1 MDAKSRI
8 KKLISM
14 RLKKLSREKKHST
27 KSFTQWSVYDQ
38 GKFVPCFHTVK
49 RVPAGVYEMK
59 TDNQIGFH
67 IERQSQNSDELI
79 ELPIPEIQEILRDID
94 NFWKRGDVFQKYGY
108 TFKRGVLLYGP
119 PGCGK
124 SCLIQ
129 LLCKKLVDEMDGIVF
144 NLRDSD
150 DIHLYLECAG
160 PVFRC
165 IEPDRPIIVIMEDV
179 DNIVHGSRSTLT
191 NVLNMLDGLK
201 QIDKVVYIGTTN
213 YPELL
218 QERISSRP
226 SRFDRRYKI
235 GQPSKMVR
243 ECYIKHKLKPEDLK
257 QIDMKDWLKK
267 TKGFS
272 LAAIKE
278 LIVSVIILGISLDE
292 ALSRLKEMKNKLRP
306 LEEDG
311 QKPVGFTIS
320 VPRDGIKMDDD
331 DMEEYSDDDDS
342 SGD

>member
-1 MDAKSRI
+1 MRKSRI
-8 KKLISM
+8 GRLVSM
-14 RLKKLSREKKHST
+14 RLKKNRKENKSET

-49 RVPAGVYEMK
+49 KVPAGVYEMK
-59 TDNQIGFH
+59 SDQQIGFH
-67 IERQSQNSDELI
+67 IEKQVQKSDELI
-79 ELPIPEIQEILRDID
+79 ELPIPEIKEILRDID

-108 TFKRGVLLYGP
+108 TFKRGVLLYGQ
-119 PGCGK
+119 PGNGK

-129 LLCKKLVDEMDGIVF
+129 LLCKRLVDEMDGIVF

-150 DIHLYLECAG
+150 DIHLYLEYAG
-160 PVFRC
+160 PVFRS

-191 NVLNMLDGLK
+191 NVLNMLDGIK
-201 QIDKVVYIGTTN
+201 QIDKVVYVGTTN

-218 QERISSRP
+218 QERISGRP

-235 GQPSKMVR
+235 GSPTKDVR
-243 ECYIKHKLKPEDLK
+243 ECYIKHKLKPEDLRS
-257 QIDMKDWLKK
+257 INLDEWLKK

-278 LIVSVIILGISLDE
+278 LIVSVVILGIELDD
-292 ALSRLKEMKNKLRP
+292 AVSRLKEMKNKLRP
-306 LEEDG
+306 LDEDG
-311 QKPVGFTIS
+311 QKPMGFTFSS
-320 VPRDGIKMDDD
+320 VRKDITQDDEDFEEEED
-331 DMEEYSDDDDS
+331 DESRVD
-342 SGD
+342 